1 MATIDGGI
9 LGGDREEIARYRAER
24 ERKEAAA
31 AEQAAAAELAAA
43 ELEELLDR
51 IEKAITVYVAD
62 ELQAE
67 FAAQRQTEE
76 SRKRAHLGAFLRFKE
91 YCKRFSTP
99 LPYLPAAPVAIAA
112 FLATEMSKGP
122 SHLNR
127 LNAAIG
133 VMHKRVNLPDPTN
146 DPLIKAVIRLAA
158 YKDKSPPAA
167 VNPS

>member
-1 MATIDGGI
+1 MAKWVAEGTGI
-9 LGGDREEIARYRAER
+9 LSGMHDSEEIDRRIAEDKAR
-24 ERKEAAA
+24 EAAA
-31 AEQAAAAELAAA
+31 AEYAA
-43 ELEELLDR
+43 ELEATLDR
-51 IEKAITVYVAD
+51 IEKAITVYVGD

-67 FAAQRQTEE
+67 FVAQRQSEE

-127 LNAAIG
+127 LNAAIAE
-133 VMHKRVNLPDPTN
+133 MHKRVSLPDPAN

-158 YKDKSPPAA
+158 YKDKSPPAT

>member
-1 MATIDGGI
+1 MAIRVTEGTGI
-9 LGGDREEIARYRAER
+9 LSGVYDSDEIDRRIAEDR
-24 ERKEAAA
+24 RKEAAA
-31 AEQAAAAELAAA
+31 AEYAA
-43 ELEELLDR
+43 ELETTLDR

-112 FLATEMSKGP
+112 FLATEIAKGP

-127 LNAAIG
+127 LNAAIAE
-133 VMHKRVNLPDPTN
+133 MHKRVSLPDPTN

-158 YKDKSPPAA
+158 YKDKSPPAT

>member
-1 MATIDGGI
+1 MGGI
-9 LGGDREEIARYRAER
+9 LFDDREEAARAVAEL
-24 ERKEAAA
+24 ERKEAAV

-51 IEKAITVYVAD
+51 IEKAITVYVGG

-67 FAAQRQTEE
+67 FAAQRKTEE
-76 SRKRAHLGAFLRFKE
+76 SRKRAHLGAFLRFKQ
-91 YCKRFSTP
+91 YCSNFSTP

-112 FLATEMSKGP
+112 FLSTEIAKGQ

-127 LNAAIG
+127 LNAAIAE
-133 VMHKRVNLPDPTN
+133 MHKRVNLPDPTN

-158 YKDKSPPAA
+158 YKDKSPPAT
-167 VNPS
+167 VNNPS